1 MKSNRITYFNLFNHI
16 SQYSSLNFV
25 LPKIVRAFHQSK
37 GTVKLEL
44 AGLGKSRDWGIS
56 SDYMTIIL
64 QLCTCDLSQIKQ
76 EYFIGS
82 GLQMSINQIVDT
94 FSRIT
99 RKPYTITSL
108 EELKRPYDPDFVI
121 FDKEACSNQGI
132 ILPSYNSFRFC
143 SHVLNMLE

>member
-1 MKSNRITYFNLFNHI
+1 
-16 SQYSSLNFV
+16 
-25 LPKIVRAFHQSK
+25 
-37 GTVKLEL
+37 
-44 AGLGKSRDWGIS
+44 
-56 SDYMTIIL
+56 MTIIL

-143 SHVLNMLE
+143 SHVLNMLSNTISSNFN